1 MSKILKIL
9 KRTKAITTDSHIV
22 LTSGKHSSKYL
33 NKDAL
38 YPHTKEVSL
47 VGKMIARE
55 YRDKEIDAV
64 IGPAMGGIILSQWT
78 AHHLSRL
85 KKKEILGGYSEKDE
99 HNNQVFKRGYDRLVK
114 RRKVL
119 VVEDFTTTGASV
131 KKTVDSVKALGGE
144 VIGVCVMVNRN
155 PKGVNSAVI
164 GAPFQA
170 LGVFAADAYDEKK
183 CPMCQAK
190 IPVNTKLG
198 HGREYLKKRKAA
210 AI

>member
-1 MSKILKIL
+1 MSKILTIL

-47 VGKMIARE
+47 VGKMIARK
-55 YRDKEIDAV
+55 YKDKEIDAV

-78 AHHLSRL
+78 AYHLSKL

-99 HNNQVFKRGYDRLVK
+99 RNNQIFRRGYDKLVK
-114 RRKVL
+114 KRKVL
-119 VVEDFTTTGASV
+119 VVEDFTTTGGSV

-155 PKGVNSAVI
+155 PKGVTAAVI
-164 GAPFQA
+164 GAPFKS
-170 LGVFAADAYDEKK
+170 LGIFAADAYDEKK
-183 CPMCQAK
+183 CPLCKAK
-190 IPVNTKLG
+190 VPINTKLG
-198 HGREYLKKRKAA
+198 HGKEYLKKLKKK
-210 AI
+210 I

>member
-47 VGKMIARE
+47 VGKMIARK
-55 YRDKEIDAV
+55 YKDKEIDAV

-78 AHHLSRL
+78 AYHLTRL
-85 KKKEILGGYSEKDE
+85 KKKEVLGGYSEKDE
-99 HNNQVFKRGYDRLVK
+99 NNNQVFKRGYDRLVK
-114 RRKVL
+114 HRKVL
-119 VVEDFTTTGASV
+119 VVEDFTTTGGSV
-131 KKTVDSVKALGGE
+131 KKTVESVKVLDGE

-155 PKGVNSAVI
+155 PKEVTSITI
-164 GAPFQA
+164 GAPFKA
-170 LGVFAADAYDEKK
+170 LGVFSADAYDEKK

-190 IPVNTKLG
+190 IPINTKLG
-198 HGREYLKKRKAA
+198 HGREYLKLKRLKRA
-210 AI
+210 